1 VRRHPRRR
9 RTRSALPVAVVAGV
23 LGAVVAPAAVMGGS
37 VAWAHHRAA
46 GHVYA
51 VDDVPAR
58 PVALVL
64 GAALDADGTPSPF
77 LADRLSVARDL
88 WERRLVRVVVVSGD
102 NGEVGHD
109 EPTAMRTWLVEH
121 GVPAAAVV
129 RDHAGFDTFASC
141 YRLRH
146 VFGVD
151 RAVVVSQG
159 YHVPRALAICRALG
173 VDAVGVGAYT
183 EAGGSAWR
191 AGWLR
196 ELPAD
201 VKAAFQVA
209 VHATPRFPGPPDD
222 AVTVALRRPS

>member
-1 VRRHPRRR
+1 MPIGLIAGLLG
-9 RTRSALPVAVVAGV
+9 TAVV
-23 LGAVVAPAAVMGGS
+23 PAAVLGGS

-46 GHVYA
+46 GQVYG
-51 VDDVPAR
+51 VTDVPAR

-88 WERRLVRVVVVSGD
+88 WKRRLVRVLVVSGD
-102 NGEVGHD
+102 NGQVGHD
-109 EPTAMRTWLVEH
+109 EPTAMRTWLVAH
-121 GVPAAAVV
+121 GVPATAVV

-159 YHVPRALAICRALG
+159 YHLPRALAICRGLG
-173 VDAVGVGAYT
+173 VEAVGVGADT

-222 AVTVALRRPS
+222 AVSVALRRPR